1 MNPEEHMRTP
11 FRSGITGIALVTAG
25 LLVVSATS
33 ASGEHQ
39 SSSSAYGVSVGGS
52 PGQPSVEYTGG
63 QAQTGGGTVP
73 AELGPLAAGGV
84 LALTAGN
91 DRATAT
97 ITDLTLGQA
106 VADLPQEL
114 KDGIGNLT
122 QACTAFEQAGDADQA
137 VDPLN
142 AAVDQIPGIGPVVDL
157 PTTEA
162 ATTFCSDLLDADILS
177 LAEVGTL
184 QTQCDDKSGT
194 VTLTDVEVLGAEQ
207 PVLAGQVGQE
217 TQLLPAELADVAKIT
232 LNHQTRDGENLT
244 VEGLRVEVGG
254 QEVAVLASATCG
266 APIAHT
272 REPKPQQ
279 TVQEK
284 SQQKPHYKPAPV
296 PTPTRTTAPV
306 TG

>member
-1 MNPEEHMRTP
+1 MRTT
-11 FRSGITGIALVTAG
+11 FKAGITGVALVTAG
-25 LLVVSATS
+25 LLAVGTTS

-39 SSSSAYGVSVGGS
+39 SSSSAYGVSIGES

-63 QAQTGGGTVP
+63 RTQTGGGTVP

-84 LALTAGN
+84 LTLSAGN

-114 KDGIGNLT
+114 KDGIANLT
-122 QACTAFEQAGDADQA
+122 QACSAFEQAGDADQA
-137 VDPLN
+137 VGPLN
-142 AAVDQIPGIGPVVDL
+142 AAVDQVPGIGQVVDL

-162 ATTFCSDLLDADILS
+162 ATTFCNDLLDADILS
-177 LAEVGTL
+177 LAHVGTL
-184 QTQCDDKSGT
+184 LTQCNDKSGT

-207 PVLAGQVGQE
+207 PVLAGPVDQDTE
-217 TQLLPAELADVAKIT
+217 LLPPELADVAKIT
-232 LNHQTRDGENLT
+232 LNHQTRDGGNFT
-244 VEGLRVEVGG
+244 VEGVRVEVGG

-266 APIAHT
+266 APIAHP
-272 REPKPQQ
+272 RAPKPQQ
-279 TVQEK
+279 HHQPK
-284 SQQKPHYKPAPV
+284 HQQKAEHYEPAPV